1 MNCAAHSH
9 VAAGSYYVS
18 RQKPLV
24 LEAYLGTCVG
34 VALYDKEAGV
44 GGLIHLLLPEPVS
57 LAGSFQPEKYASTG
71 FPIFMRA
78 LYDEGASKEHLKAH
92 IAGGAL
98 VGPLESSDL
107 TLDIGGRTAETVMNF
122 LKAENIRIEQS
133 ETGGFFTCCL
143 SLDLTKWQ
151 CDIKPSGIDKAT
163 PDSEAHVPSIEEIE
177 QSIETIQPIPQVAL
191 KILRLIDEEEYDIK
205 VLTEEIRKDQVISAR
220 TLKLC
225 NSVVFAGSNKIESLD
240 HALVYIGLQMLVKL
254 VISASV
260 DNYFSHAGSGY
271 SLCKGGLFHHAVG
284 TAIVSEKLA
293 SLTGRI
299 KPGLAYTAGL
309 LHDIGKVVLDQ
320 YVSSAYPLFYRKLN
334 DEDSSFSETEKS
346 VLGIDH
352 TEIGSKL
359 ARKWSF
365 PESLIDVIRYH
376 HRPEDAAQNIELAHT
391 VYLADLI
398 MSRFN
403 TGLEIE
409 RLDTGL
415 LSSRLATIGLSAERF
430 PDIVD
435 LIPVGVFESSPEL
448 ALGIR

>member
-34 VALYDKEAGV
+34 VALYDEEAGV

-133 ETGGFFTCCL
+133 ETGGFFPCCL

-225 NSVVFAGSNKIESLD
+225 NSVIFAGTNKIESLD

-260 DNYFSHAGSGY
+260 DNYFSHSGSGY
-271 SLCKGGLFHHAVG
+271 SLCKGGLFHHAIG
-284 TAIVSEKLA
+284 TAIISEKLA
-293 SLTGRI
+293 ALTGRV
-299 KPGLAYTAGL
+299 KPWLAYTAGL

-320 YVSSAYPLFYRKLN
+320 YVSSAYPLFYRKLS
-334 DEDSSFSETEKS
+334 DEDSSFSDTEKTI
-346 VLGIDH
+346 LGIDH
-352 TEIGSKL
+352 TEIGSNL

-365 PESLIDVIRYH
+365 PQSLIDVIRYH
-376 HRPEDAAQNIELAHT
+376 HQPEDAAQNLELAHT
-391 VYLADLI
+391 VYLADLL

-403 TGLEIE
+403 TGLELE

-415 LSSRLATIGLSAERF
+415 LSARLATIGLSVERF

-448 ALGIR
+448 ALGQR